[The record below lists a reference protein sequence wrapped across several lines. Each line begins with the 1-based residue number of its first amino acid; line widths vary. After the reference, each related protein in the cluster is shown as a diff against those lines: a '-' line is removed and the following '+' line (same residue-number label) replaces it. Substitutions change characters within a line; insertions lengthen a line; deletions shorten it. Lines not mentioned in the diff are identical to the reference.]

1 MPCGK
6 KRDDDFGFER
16 GMGNSAHR
24 SRRKRPSNQLARRR
38 EDHQEARK
46 TGHDADHEYSGYLCR
61 NCARC
66 HGAPCRAAPRDDA
79 PRNSGSPQRTGST
92 RGDIMKFLVADDHEL
107 IRQGVK
113 GMLRGFDPDA
123 QFDEADSWETL
134 ATAARPDA
142 NHDLAIVDLHMPGM
156 SGASSLETL
165 LKANPALPVV
175 VLSAEESPDEMRAV
189 LAAGALGFV
198 PKRQPASVML
208 KAIELVLSGGAY
220 VPMEALSLL
229 GSRETHA
236 AGSAAADADR
246 SAGAPVQ
253 IATAQAGRAPG
264 PGAGAVAQTE
274 PVTQVPSLQPHQ
286 QHLLENLSPRQ
297 QDIMRLVHRGWTN
310 KMIAR
315 DLGVAEGTVKVH
327 LSVIFRALG
336 VHNRSTAIAVING
349 WLEAGKTL

>member
-1 MPCGK
+1 
-6 KRDDDFGFER
+6 
-16 GMGNSAHR
+16 
-24 SRRKRPSNQLARRR
+24 
-38 EDHQEARK
+38 
-46 TGHDADHEYSGYLCR
+46 
-61 NCARC
+61 
-66 HGAPCRAAPRDDA
+66 
-79 PRNSGSPQRTGST
+79 
-92 RGDIMKFLVADDHEL
+92 
-107 IRQGVK
+107 
-113 GMLRGFDPDA
+113 
-123 QFDEADSWETL
+123 
-134 ATAARPDA
+134 
-142 NHDLAIVDLHMPGM
+142 
-156 SGASSLETL
+156 
-165 LKANPALPVV
+165 
-175 VLSAEESPDEMRAV
+175 MRAV

-229 GSRETHA
+229 GSRDAQAAPAPARAEALADPSHQHA
-236 AGSAAADADR
+236 APV
-246 SAGAPVQ
+246 GAH
-253 IATAQAGRAPG
+253 ATSQG
-264 PGAGAVAQTE
+264 GATLTE
-274 PVTQVPSLQPHQ
+274 PLTQIQALQPHQ

>member
-1 MPCGK
+1 
-6 KRDDDFGFER
+6 
-16 GMGNSAHR
+16 
-24 SRRKRPSNQLARRR
+24 
-38 EDHQEARK
+38 
-46 TGHDADHEYSGYLCR
+46 
-61 NCARC
+61 
-66 HGAPCRAAPRDDA
+66 
-79 PRNSGSPQRTGST
+79 
-92 RGDIMKFLVADDHEL
+92 MKFLVADDHEL

-113 GMLRGFDPDA
+113 GLLRGLDPDA
-123 QFDEADSWETL
+123 QFDEADTWETL
-134 ATAARPDA
+134 AAAARPDA
-142 NHDLAIVDLHMPGM
+142 DHDLAIVDLHMPGM
-156 SGASSLETL
+156 TGACSLELL

-229 GSRETHA
+229 GAREA
-236 AGSAAADADR
+236 QRGPAAADGA
-246 SAGAPVQ
+246 APAVAVNEPIAPV
-253 IATAQAGRAPG
+253 AA
-264 PGAGAVAQTE
+264 
-274 PVTQVPSLQPHQ
+274 LQPHQ

-315 DLGVAEGTVKVH
+315 ELGVAEGTVKVH

-349 WLEAGKTL
+349 WLEAGKSL

>member
-1 MPCGK
+1 
-6 KRDDDFGFER
+6 
-16 GMGNSAHR
+16 
-24 SRRKRPSNQLARRR
+24 
-38 EDHQEARK
+38 
-46 TGHDADHEYSGYLCR
+46 
-61 NCARC
+61 
-66 HGAPCRAAPRDDA
+66 
-79 PRNSGSPQRTGST
+79 
-92 RGDIMKFLVADDHEL
+92 MKFLVADDHEL

-113 GMLRGFDPDA
+113 GMLRGFDPEA

-134 ATAARPDA
+134 ASAARPDA

-156 SGASSLETL
+156 SGASSLEAL
-165 LKANPALPVV
+165 LKANPALPLV

-229 GSRETHA
+229 GARDTP
-236 AGSAAADADR
+236 AADAC
-246 SAGAPVQ
+246 AGAASGTASGTGAETAAALAGIASHGGAAQ
-253 IATAQAGRAPG
+253 ATAQSA
-264 PGAGAVAQTE
+264 AQT
-274 PVTQVPSLQPHQ
+274 PSPSPAARMPALQPHQ

-336 VHNRSTAIAVING
+336 VHNRATAIAVING
-349 WLEAGKTL
+349 WLEAGKSL

>member
-1 MPCGK
+1 
-6 KRDDDFGFER
+6 
-16 GMGNSAHR
+16 
-24 SRRKRPSNQLARRR
+24 
-38 EDHQEARK
+38 
-46 TGHDADHEYSGYLCR
+46 
-61 NCARC
+61 
-66 HGAPCRAAPRDDA
+66 
-79 PRNSGSPQRTGST
+79 
-92 RGDIMKFLVADDHEL
+92 MKFLVADDHEL

-113 GMLRGFDPDA
+113 GMLRGLDPDA

-142 NHDLAIVDLHMPGM
+142 DHDLAIVDLHMPGM
-156 SGASSLETL
+156 TGASSLEVL

-229 GSRETHA
+229 GSRDAQAAPVRAEAAA
-236 AGSAAADADR
+236 AGSMAQSAAQSMAQGAAVQSADR
-246 SAGAPVQ
+246 QASGQGSA
-253 IATAQAGRAPG
+253 TL
-264 PGAGAVAQTE
+264 TE
-274 PVTQVPSLQPHQ
+274 PITQVPALQPHQ

>member
-1 MPCGK
+1 
-6 KRDDDFGFER
+6 
-16 GMGNSAHR
+16 
-24 SRRKRPSNQLARRR
+24 
-38 EDHQEARK
+38 
-46 TGHDADHEYSGYLCR
+46 
-61 NCARC
+61 
-66 HGAPCRAAPRDDA
+66 
-79 PRNSGSPQRTGST
+79 
-92 RGDIMKFLVADDHEL
+92 MKFLVADDHEL

-134 ATAARPDA
+134 ASAARPDA

-156 SGASSLETL
+156 SGARSLETL

-229 GSRETHA
+229 GSRETQA
-236 AGSAAADADR
+236 AGCAVADADG
-246 SAGAPVQ
+246 SAGVS
-253 IATAQAGRAPG
+253 AQAGRAAG
-264 PGAGAVAQTE
+264 PGNAAQTE
-274 PVTQVPSLQPHQ
+274 PLTLVPSLQPHQ

-315 DLGVAEGTVKVH
+315 ELGVAEGTVKVH

>member
-1 MPCGK
+1 
-6 KRDDDFGFER
+6 
-16 GMGNSAHR
+16 
-24 SRRKRPSNQLARRR
+24 
-38 EDHQEARK
+38 
-46 TGHDADHEYSGYLCR
+46 
-61 NCARC
+61 
-66 HGAPCRAAPRDDA
+66 
-79 PRNSGSPQRTGST
+79 
-92 RGDIMKFLVADDHEL
+92 MKFLVADDHEL
-107 IRQGVK
+107 IREGVK
-113 GMLRGFDPDA
+113 GMLRGLDPDA
-123 QFDEADSWETL
+123 QFDEADNWETL
-134 ATAARPDA
+134 AALARPDA
-142 NHDLAIVDLHMPGM
+142 DHDLAIVDLHMPGM
-156 SGASSLETL
+156 SGASSLEVL
-165 LKANPALPVV
+165 LKANPALPLV

-229 GSRETHA
+229 GTRDAQAEAPADPSLQGAGGAQA
-236 AGSAAADADR
+236 AG
-246 SAGAPVQ
+246 
-253 IATAQAGRAPG
+253 QAGTAL
-264 PGAGAVAQTE
+264 TE
-274 PVTQVPSLQPHQ
+274 PIAQIQALQPHQ

-315 DLGVAEGTVKVH
+315 ELGVAEGTVKVH

>member
-1 MPCGK
+1 
-6 KRDDDFGFER
+6 
-16 GMGNSAHR
+16 
-24 SRRKRPSNQLARRR
+24 
-38 EDHQEARK
+38 
-46 TGHDADHEYSGYLCR
+46 
-61 NCARC
+61 
-66 HGAPCRAAPRDDA
+66 
-79 PRNSGSPQRTGST
+79 
-92 RGDIMKFLVADDHEL
+92 MKFLVADDHEL

-113 GMLRGFDPDA
+113 GLLRGLDPDA
-123 QFDEADSWETL
+123 QFDEADSWESL
-134 ATAARPDA
+134 SAAARPDA
-142 NHDLAIVDLHMPGM
+142 DHDLAIVDLHMPGM
-156 SGASSLETL
+156 TGASSLEVL

-229 GSRETHA
+229 GSREAQA
-236 AGSAAADADR
+236 APARVEAAAELA
-246 SAGAPVQ
+246 AQGA
-253 IATAQAGRAPG
+253 APG
-264 PGAGAVAQTE
+264 AAHASTQGGTALTE
-274 PVTQVPSLQPHQ
+274 PIAQIPALQPHQ

-315 DLGVAEGTVKVH
+315 ELGVAEGTVKVH

>member
-1 MPCGK
+1 
-6 KRDDDFGFER
+6 
-16 GMGNSAHR
+16 
-24 SRRKRPSNQLARRR
+24 
-38 EDHQEARK
+38 
-46 TGHDADHEYSGYLCR
+46 
-61 NCARC
+61 
-66 HGAPCRAAPRDDA
+66 
-79 PRNSGSPQRTGST
+79 
-92 RGDIMKFLVADDHEL
+92 MKFLVADDHEL

-156 SGASSLETL
+156 SGATSLESL

-229 GSRETHA
+229 GSRETQA
-236 AGSAAADADR
+236 AGCVEADAGG
-246 SAGAPVQ
+246 SAGVPPPSGA
-253 IATAQAGRAPG
+253 AQATRAAG
-264 PGAGAVAQTE
+264 PGTVAQTE

-315 DLGVAEGTVKVH
+315 ELGVAEGTVKVH

>member
-1 MPCGK
+1 
-6 KRDDDFGFER
+6 
-16 GMGNSAHR
+16 
-24 SRRKRPSNQLARRR
+24 
-38 EDHQEARK
+38 
-46 TGHDADHEYSGYLCR
+46 
-61 NCARC
+61 
-66 HGAPCRAAPRDDA
+66 
-79 PRNSGSPQRTGST
+79 
-92 RGDIMKFLVADDHEL
+92 MKFLVADDHEL

-113 GMLRGFDPDA
+113 GLLRGLDPDA
-123 QFDEADSWETL
+123 QFDEADTWETL
-134 ATAARPDA
+134 AAAARPDA
-142 NHDLAIVDLHMPGM
+142 DHDLAIVDLHMPGM
-156 SGASSLETL
+156 NGAASLEVL
-165 LKANPALPVV
+165 LKENPALPVV

-229 GSRETHA
+229 GTRE
-236 AGSAAADADR
+236 
-246 SAGAPVQ
+246 
-253 IATAQAGRAPG
+253 
-264 PGAGAVAQTE
+264 AVAQTSPGNAASASAATAVTE
-274 PVTQVPSLQPHQ
+274 PIVQLTVLQPHQ
-286 QHLLENLSPRQ
+286 QHLLENLAPRQ

-315 DLGVAEGTVKVH
+315 ELGVAEGTVKVH

>member
-1 MPCGK
+1 
-6 KRDDDFGFER
+6 
-16 GMGNSAHR
+16 
-24 SRRKRPSNQLARRR
+24 
-38 EDHQEARK
+38 
-46 TGHDADHEYSGYLCR
+46 
-61 NCARC
+61 
-66 HGAPCRAAPRDDA
+66 
-79 PRNSGSPQRTGST
+79 
-92 RGDIMKFLVADDHEL
+92 MKFLVADDHEL
-107 IRQGVK
+107 IREGVK
-113 GMLRGFDPDA
+113 GMLRGLDPDA
-123 QFDEADSWETL
+123 QFDEADNWETL
-134 ATAARPDA
+134 ATLARPDA
-142 NHDLAIVDLHMPGM
+142 DHDLAIVDLHMPGM
-156 SGASSLETL
+156 TGASSLEVL
-165 LKANPALPVV
+165 LKANPALPLV

-229 GSRETHA
+229 GCREAQTAAPAHA
-236 AGSAAADADR
+236 EAAADPSLQGVPA
-246 SAGAPVQ
+246 AGARPGQGGAALTEPLVQ
-253 IATAQAGRAPG
+253 IQA
-264 PGAGAVAQTE
+264 
-274 PVTQVPSLQPHQ
+274 LQPHQ

-315 DLGVAEGTVKVH
+315 ELGVAEGTVKVH

>member
-1 MPCGK
+1 MA
-6 KRDDDFGFER
+6 RFGER
-16 GMGNSAHR
+16 AIR
-24 SRRKRPSNQLARRR
+24 SGPDRQHGHN
-38 EDHQEARK
+38 
-46 TGHDADHEYSGYLCR
+46 TG
-61 NCARC
+61 
-66 HGAPCRAAPRDDA
+66 RAE
-79 PRNSGSPQRTGST
+79 S
-92 RGDIMKFLVADDHEL
+92 GDIMKFLVADDHEL

-113 GMLRGFDPDA
+113 GLLRGLDPDA
-123 QFDEADSWETL
+123 VFDEADTWETL
-134 ATAARPDA
+134 AAAARPDA

-156 SGASSLETL
+156 TGASSLQAL

-220 VPMEALSLL
+220 VPMEALCLL
-229 GSRETHA
+229 GTRETA
-236 AGSAAADADR
+236 AATAESSASAGSAIGAASTASLATTAAPPDA
-246 SAGAPVQ
+246 
-253 IATAQAGRAPG
+253 
-264 PGAGAVAQTE
+264 E
-274 PVTQVPSLQPHQ
+274 PIVRVEVLQPHQ

-297 QDIMRLVHRGWTN
+297 QEIMRLVHRGWTN

-336 VHNRSTAIAVING
+336 VHNRATAIAVING

>member
-1 MPCGK
+1 
-6 KRDDDFGFER
+6 
-16 GMGNSAHR
+16 
-24 SRRKRPSNQLARRR
+24 
-38 EDHQEARK
+38 
-46 TGHDADHEYSGYLCR
+46 
-61 NCARC
+61 
-66 HGAPCRAAPRDDA
+66 
-79 PRNSGSPQRTGST
+79 
-92 RGDIMKFLVADDHEL
+92 MKFLVADDHEL

-113 GMLRGFDPDA
+113 GLLRGLDPDA

-134 ATAARPDA
+134 AAAARPDA
-142 NHDLAIVDLHMPGM
+142 DHDLAIVDLHMPGM
-156 SGASSLETL
+156 GGASSLEML

-229 GSRETHA
+229 GSRETQAAPGHA
-236 AGSAAADADR
+236 DAAAELA
-246 SAGAPVQ
+246 
-253 IATAQAGRAPG
+253 APG
-264 PGAGAVAQTE
+264 AAHAPAQGGATVTE
-274 PVTQVPSLQPHQ
+274 PIAQLQALQPHQ

-315 DLGVAEGTVKVH
+315 ELGVAEGTVKVH

-336 VHNRSTAIAVING
+336 VHNRSMAIAVING

>member
-1 MPCGK
+1 
-6 KRDDDFGFER
+6 
-16 GMGNSAHR
+16 
-24 SRRKRPSNQLARRR
+24 
-38 EDHQEARK
+38 
-46 TGHDADHEYSGYLCR
+46 
-61 NCARC
+61 
-66 HGAPCRAAPRDDA
+66 
-79 PRNSGSPQRTGST
+79 
-92 RGDIMKFLVADDHEL
+92 MKFLVADDHEL

-113 GMLRGFDPDA
+113 SLLRGLDPDA

-134 ATAARPDA
+134 AAAARPDA
-142 NHDLAIVDLHMPGM
+142 DHDLAIVDLHMPGM
-156 SGASSLETL
+156 SGASSLDML

-229 GSRETHA
+229 GSRDTQA
-236 AGSAAADADR
+236 NPTRAAA
-246 SAGAPVQ
+246 S
-253 IATAQAGRAPG
+253 APG
-264 PGAGAVAQTE
+264 DSGAAPAEPGAQIHA
-274 PVTQVPSLQPHQ
+274 LQPHQ

-315 DLGVAEGTVKVH
+315 ELGVAEGTVKVH

>member
-1 MPCGK
+1 
-6 KRDDDFGFER
+6 
-16 GMGNSAHR
+16 
-24 SRRKRPSNQLARRR
+24 
-38 EDHQEARK
+38 
-46 TGHDADHEYSGYLCR
+46 
-61 NCARC
+61 
-66 HGAPCRAAPRDDA
+66 
-79 PRNSGSPQRTGST
+79 
-92 RGDIMKFLVADDHEL
+92 MKFLVADDHEL

-113 GMLRGFDPDA
+113 GLLRGLDPDA
-123 QFDEADSWETL
+123 VFDEADTWETL
-134 ATAARPDA
+134 AAAARPDA

-156 SGASSLETL
+156 TGASSLHAL

-229 GSRETHA
+229 GSRSADTATATATAEA
-236 AGSAAADADR
+236 ATTASATAIAGQTTAAPPEA
-246 SAGAPVQ
+246 APVR
-253 IATAQAGRAPG
+253 IEA
-264 PGAGAVAQTE
+264 
-274 PVTQVPSLQPHQ
+274 LQPHQ

-297 QDIMRLVHRGWTN
+297 QEIMRLVHRGWTN

-315 DLGVAEGTVKVH
+315 DLGVAEGTIKVH

-336 VHNRSTAIAVING
+336 VHNRATAIAVING

>member
-1 MPCGK
+1 
-6 KRDDDFGFER
+6 
-16 GMGNSAHR
+16 
-24 SRRKRPSNQLARRR
+24 
-38 EDHQEARK
+38 
-46 TGHDADHEYSGYLCR
+46 
-61 NCARC
+61 
-66 HGAPCRAAPRDDA
+66 
-79 PRNSGSPQRTGST
+79 
-92 RGDIMKFLVADDHEL
+92 MKFLVADDHEL

-113 GMLRGFDPDA
+113 GLLRGLDPDA
-123 QFDEADSWETL
+123 IFDEADSWETL
-134 ATAARPDA
+134 AAAARPDA

-156 SGASSLETL
+156 TGASSLQAL

-229 GSRETHA
+229 GNREA
-236 AGSAAADADR
+236 ATAAAADR
-246 SAGAPVQ
+246 S
-253 IATAQAGRAPG
+253 TAASTAS
-264 PGAGAVAQTE
+264 ACAQTSAAPPESE
-274 PVTQVPSLQPHQ
+274 PIVRVESLQPHQ

-297 QDIMRLVHRGWTN
+297 QEIMRLVHRGWTN

-315 DLGVAEGTVKVH
+315 DLGVAEGTIKVH

-336 VHNRSTAIAVING
+336 VHNRATAIAVING

>member
-1 MPCGK
+1 
-6 KRDDDFGFER
+6 
-16 GMGNSAHR
+16 
-24 SRRKRPSNQLARRR
+24 
-38 EDHQEARK
+38 
-46 TGHDADHEYSGYLCR
+46 
-61 NCARC
+61 
-66 HGAPCRAAPRDDA
+66 
-79 PRNSGSPQRTGST
+79 
-92 RGDIMKFLVADDHEL
+92 MKFLVADDHEL

-113 GMLRGFDPDA
+113 GLLRGLDPDA

-142 NHDLAIVDLHMPGM
+142 DHDLAIVDLHMPGM
-156 SGASSLETL
+156 NGASSLEVL
-165 LKANPALPVV
+165 LKSNPALPVV

-229 GSRETHA
+229 GARSTQTASGRADMGAAPSAQGAAAAATA
-236 AGSAAADADR
+236 AGETSA
-246 SAGAPVQ
+246 
-253 IATAQAGRAPG
+253 TL
-264 PGAGAVAQTE
+264 TE
-274 PVTQVPSLQPHQ
+274 PITQVQGLQPHQ

>member
-1 MPCGK
+1 
-6 KRDDDFGFER
+6 
-16 GMGNSAHR
+16 
-24 SRRKRPSNQLARRR
+24 
-38 EDHQEARK
+38 
-46 TGHDADHEYSGYLCR
+46 
-61 NCARC
+61 
-66 HGAPCRAAPRDDA
+66 
-79 PRNSGSPQRTGST
+79 
-92 RGDIMKFLVADDHEL
+92 MKFLVADDHEL

-113 GMLRGFDPDA
+113 GMLRGLDPDA

-142 NHDLAIVDLHMPGM
+142 DHDLAIVDLHMPGM
-156 SGASSLETL
+156 TGASSLEVL

-229 GSRETHA
+229 GSRDAQVA
-236 AGSAAADADR
+236 AGAATAAGGAASQGAAATL
-246 SAGAPVQ
+246 S
-253 IATAQAGRAPG
+253 TAQAASGQG
-264 PGAGAVAQTE
+264 GATLTE
-274 PVTQVPSLQPHQ
+274 PITQLAALQPHQ

-315 DLGVAEGTVKVH
+315 ELGVAEGTVKVH

>member
-1 MPCGK
+1 
-6 KRDDDFGFER
+6 
-16 GMGNSAHR
+16 
-24 SRRKRPSNQLARRR
+24 
-38 EDHQEARK
+38 
-46 TGHDADHEYSGYLCR
+46 
-61 NCARC
+61 
-66 HGAPCRAAPRDDA
+66 
-79 PRNSGSPQRTGST
+79 
-92 RGDIMKFLVADDHEL
+92 MKFLVADDHEL

-113 GMLRGFDPDA
+113 GLLRGLDPDA
-123 QFDEADSWETL
+123 TFDEADSWETL
-134 ATAARPDA
+134 AAAARPDA

-156 SGASSLETL
+156 TGASSLQML
-165 LKANPALPVV
+165 LKENPALPVV

-229 GSRETHA
+229 GSRDA
-236 AGSAAADADR
+236 ATATATADAA
-246 SAGAPVQ
+246 STAGATALAGQTTAAPPEAAPVRVE
-253 IATAQAGRAPG
+253 A
-264 PGAGAVAQTE
+264 
-274 PVTQVPSLQPHQ
+274 LQPHQ

-297 QDIMRLVHRGWTN
+297 QEIMRLVHRGWTN

-315 DLGVAEGTVKVH
+315 DLGVAEGTIKVH

-336 VHNRSTAIAVING
+336 VHNRATAIAVING

>member
-1 MPCGK
+1 
-6 KRDDDFGFER
+6 
-16 GMGNSAHR
+16 
-24 SRRKRPSNQLARRR
+24 
-38 EDHQEARK
+38 
-46 TGHDADHEYSGYLCR
+46 
-61 NCARC
+61 
-66 HGAPCRAAPRDDA
+66 
-79 PRNSGSPQRTGST
+79 
-92 RGDIMKFLVADDHEL
+92 MKFLVADDHEL

-113 GMLRGFDPDA
+113 GLLRGLDPDA

-134 ATAARPDA
+134 AAAARPDA
-142 NHDLAIVDLHMPGM
+142 DHDLAIVDLHMPGM
-156 SGASSLETL
+156 SGASSLEVL

-229 GSRETHA
+229 GSRDTQSA
-236 AGSAAADADR
+236 PVAPDSVAQAAAC
-246 SAGAPVQ
+246 
-253 IATAQAGRAPG
+253 APG
-264 PGAGAVAQTE
+264 SGGTSLTE
-274 PVTQVPSLQPHQ
+274 PIAQIQALQPHQ

-315 DLGVAEGTVKVH
+315 ELGVAEGTVKVH

>member
-1 MPCGK
+1 
-6 KRDDDFGFER
+6 
-16 GMGNSAHR
+16 
-24 SRRKRPSNQLARRR
+24 
-38 EDHQEARK
+38 
-46 TGHDADHEYSGYLCR
+46 
-61 NCARC
+61 
-66 HGAPCRAAPRDDA
+66 
-79 PRNSGSPQRTGST
+79 
-92 RGDIMKFLVADDHEL
+92 MKFLVADDHEL

-113 GMLRGFDPDA
+113 GLLRGLDPDA
-123 QFDEADSWETL
+123 IFDEADSWETL
-134 ATAARPDA
+134 AAAARPDA
-142 NHDLAIVDLHMPGM
+142 DHDLAIVDLHMPGM
-156 SGASSLETL
+156 TGAISLQSL

-229 GSRETHA
+229 GSRDAGTATASASATSETT
-236 AGSAAADADR
+236 
-246 SAGAPVQ
+246 AGASVCATQTATTTAAPPDAAPVR
-253 IATAQAGRAPG
+253 IEA
-264 PGAGAVAQTE
+264 
-274 PVTQVPSLQPHQ
+274 LQPHQ

-297 QDIMRLVHRGWTN
+297 QEIMRLVHRGWTN

-315 DLGVAEGTVKVH
+315 DLGVAEGTIKVH

-336 VHNRSTAIAVING
+336 VHNRATAIAVING

>member
-1 MPCGK
+1 
-6 KRDDDFGFER
+6 
-16 GMGNSAHR
+16 
-24 SRRKRPSNQLARRR
+24 
-38 EDHQEARK
+38 
-46 TGHDADHEYSGYLCR
+46 
-61 NCARC
+61 
-66 HGAPCRAAPRDDA
+66 
-79 PRNSGSPQRTGST
+79 
-92 RGDIMKFLVADDHEL
+92 MKFLVADDHEL

-113 GMLRGFDPDA
+113 GLLRGLDPAA

-134 ATAARPDA
+134 AALARPDA

-156 SGASSLETL
+156 TGAASLESL

-175 VLSAEESPDEMRAV
+175 VLSAEESPGEMRAV

-229 GSRETHA
+229 GAREAVAETT
-236 AGSAAADADR
+236 
-246 SAGAPVQ
+246 SAGA
-253 IATAQAGRAPG
+253 
-264 PGAGAVAQTE
+264 GARSSPEPE
-274 PVTQVPSLQPHQ
+274 PVARVEALQPHQ
-286 QHLLENLSPRQ
+286 RHLLENLSPRQ
-297 QDIMRLVHRGWTN
+297 QEIMRLVHRGWTN

-336 VHNRSTAIAVING
+336 VHNRATAIAVING
-349 WLEAGKTL
+349 WLETGKVL

>member
-1 MPCGK
+1 
-6 KRDDDFGFER
+6 
-16 GMGNSAHR
+16 
-24 SRRKRPSNQLARRR
+24 
-38 EDHQEARK
+38 
-46 TGHDADHEYSGYLCR
+46 
-61 NCARC
+61 
-66 HGAPCRAAPRDDA
+66 
-79 PRNSGSPQRTGST
+79 
-92 RGDIMKFLVADDHEL
+92 MKFLVADDHEL

-113 GMLRGFDPDA
+113 GLLRGLDADA
-123 QFDEADSWETL
+123 QFDEADTWEAL
-134 ATAARPDA
+134 VAAARPDA

-156 SGASSLETL
+156 EGAGSLEIL

-229 GSRETHA
+229 GTRDAQATATASATVGADSAVAVATPPAPEP
-236 AGSAAADADR
+236 AAA
-246 SAGAPVQ
+246 VQ
-253 IATAQAGRAPG
+253 A
-264 PGAGAVAQTE
+264 
-274 PVTQVPSLQPHQ
+274 LQPHQ

-315 DLGVAEGTVKVH
+315 ELGVAEGTVKVH

-349 WLEAGKTL
+349 WLEAGRTL

>member
-1 MPCGK
+1 
-6 KRDDDFGFER
+6 
-16 GMGNSAHR
+16 
-24 SRRKRPSNQLARRR
+24 
-38 EDHQEARK
+38 
-46 TGHDADHEYSGYLCR
+46 
-61 NCARC
+61 
-66 HGAPCRAAPRDDA
+66 
-79 PRNSGSPQRTGST
+79 
-92 RGDIMKFLVADDHEL
+92 
-107 IRQGVK
+107 
-113 GMLRGFDPDA
+113 
-123 QFDEADSWETL
+123 
-134 ATAARPDA
+134 
-142 NHDLAIVDLHMPGM
+142 
-156 SGASSLETL
+156 
-165 LKANPALPVV
+165 VV

-229 GSRETHA
+229 GTRE
-236 AGSAAADADR
+236 
-246 SAGAPVQ
+246 
-253 IATAQAGRAPG
+253 
-264 PGAGAVAQTE
+264 AVAQTAPGNTTSAPAAAALTE
-274 PVTQVPSLQPHQ
+274 PIAQVAALQPHQ

-315 DLGVAEGTVKVH
+315 ELGVAEGTVKVH

>member
-1 MPCGK
+1 
-6 KRDDDFGFER
+6 
-16 GMGNSAHR
+16 
-24 SRRKRPSNQLARRR
+24 
-38 EDHQEARK
+38 
-46 TGHDADHEYSGYLCR
+46 
-61 NCARC
+61 
-66 HGAPCRAAPRDDA
+66 
-79 PRNSGSPQRTGST
+79 
-92 RGDIMKFLVADDHEL
+92 MKFLVADDHEL

-113 GMLRGFDPDA
+113 GLLRGLDPDA
-123 QFDEADSWETL
+123 QFDEADTWETL
-134 ATAARPDA
+134 AAAARPDA
-142 NHDLAIVDLHMPGM
+142 DHDLAIVDLHMPGM
-156 SGASSLETL
+156 TGASSLEVL

-229 GSRETHA
+229 GSRETQAAPAHA
-236 AGSAAADADR
+236 EAAAELA
-246 SAGAPVQ
+246 
-253 IATAQAGRAPG
+253 AQ
-264 PGAGAVAQTE
+264 GAVHSSTQGGTALTE
-274 PVTQVPSLQPHQ
+274 PIAQIQALQPHQ

-315 DLGVAEGTVKVH
+315 ELGVAEGTVKVH

>member
-1 MPCGK
+1 
-6 KRDDDFGFER
+6 
-16 GMGNSAHR
+16 
-24 SRRKRPSNQLARRR
+24 
-38 EDHQEARK
+38 
-46 TGHDADHEYSGYLCR
+46 
-61 NCARC
+61 
-66 HGAPCRAAPRDDA
+66 
-79 PRNSGSPQRTGST
+79 
-92 RGDIMKFLVADDHEL
+92 MKFLVADDHEL

-113 GMLRGFDPDA
+113 GMLRGLDPDA

-134 ATAARPDA
+134 AAAARPDA
-142 NHDLAIVDLHMPGM
+142 DHDLAIVDLHMPGM
-156 SGASSLETL
+156 SGASSLEML

-229 GSRETHA
+229 GSREVQSADASAQRA
-236 AGSAAADADR
+236 AVPAPQQAAAT
-246 SAGAPVQ
+246 SAGQ
-253 IATAQAGRAPG
+253 STATLA
-264 PGAGAVAQTE
+264 E
-274 PVTQVPSLQPHQ
+274 PVAHGQALQPHQ

-315 DLGVAEGTVKVH
+315 ELGVAEGTVKVH

-336 VHNRSTAIAVING
+336 VHNRSTAIAVVNG

>member
-1 MPCGK
+1 
-6 KRDDDFGFER
+6 
-16 GMGNSAHR
+16 
-24 SRRKRPSNQLARRR
+24 
-38 EDHQEARK
+38 
-46 TGHDADHEYSGYLCR
+46 
-61 NCARC
+61 
-66 HGAPCRAAPRDDA
+66 
-79 PRNSGSPQRTGST
+79 
-92 RGDIMKFLVADDHEL
+92 MKFLVADDHEL

-113 GMLRGFDPDA
+113 GLLRGLDPDA
-123 QFDEADSWETL
+123 QFDEADTWETL
-134 ATAARPDA
+134 AAAARPDA

-156 SGASSLETL
+156 EGAGSLEIL

-229 GSRETHA
+229 GTR
-236 AGSAAADADR
+236 DA
-246 SAGAPVQ
+246 Q
-253 IATAQAGRAPG
+253 TTATATATTGADTAVAVATPPEPG
-264 PGAGAVAQTE
+264 PAMQA
-274 PVTQVPSLQPHQ
+274 LQPHQ
-286 QHLLENLSPRQ
+286 RHLLENLSPRQ

-315 DLGVAEGTVKVH
+315 ELGVAEGTVKVH

-349 WLEAGKTL
+349 WLEAGRT

>member
-1 MPCGK
+1 
-6 KRDDDFGFER
+6 
-16 GMGNSAHR
+16 
-24 SRRKRPSNQLARRR
+24 
-38 EDHQEARK
+38 
-46 TGHDADHEYSGYLCR
+46 
-61 NCARC
+61 
-66 HGAPCRAAPRDDA
+66 
-79 PRNSGSPQRTGST
+79 
-92 RGDIMKFLVADDHEL
+92 MKFLVADDHEL

-113 GMLRGFDPDA
+113 GLLRGLDPDA

-134 ATAARPDA
+134 AAAARPDA
-142 NHDLAIVDLHMPGM
+142 DHDLAIVDLHMPGM
-156 SGASSLETL
+156 SGAASLDVL

-229 GSRETHA
+229 GAREAAPGASTDA
-236 AGSAAADADR
+236 SGTAGAASPSGAGSAQSAAL
-246 SAGAPVQ
+246 
-253 IATAQAGRAPG
+253 
-264 PGAGAVAQTE
+264 TE
-274 PVTQVPSLQPHQ
+274 PLAQVAALQPHQ

-315 DLGVAEGTVKVH
+315 ELGVAEGTVKVH

>member
-1 MPCGK
+1 
-6 KRDDDFGFER
+6 
-16 GMGNSAHR
+16 
-24 SRRKRPSNQLARRR
+24 
-38 EDHQEARK
+38 
-46 TGHDADHEYSGYLCR
+46 
-61 NCARC
+61 
-66 HGAPCRAAPRDDA
+66 
-79 PRNSGSPQRTGST
+79 
-92 RGDIMKFLVADDHEL
+92 MKFLVADDHEL

-113 GMLRGFDPDA
+113 GMLRGLDPDA
-123 QFDEADSWETL
+123 QFDEADTWETL
-134 ATAARPDA
+134 AAAARPDA
-142 NHDLAIVDLHMPGM
+142 DHDLAIVDLHMPGM
-156 SGASSLETL
+156 SGASSLEVL

-229 GSRETHA
+229 GSRD
-236 AGSAAADADR
+236 GQSAE
-246 SAGAPVQ
+246 VC
-253 IATAQAGRAPG
+253 AQN
-264 PGAGAVAQTE
+264 AGAVQATATARGQSGATLTE
-274 PVTQVPSLQPHQ
+274 PIAQLQALQPHQ

-315 DLGVAEGTVKVH
+315 ELGVAEGTVKVH

-336 VHNRSTAIAVING
+336 VHNRATAIAVING

>member
-1 MPCGK
+1 
-6 KRDDDFGFER
+6 
-16 GMGNSAHR
+16 
-24 SRRKRPSNQLARRR
+24 
-38 EDHQEARK
+38 
-46 TGHDADHEYSGYLCR
+46 
-61 NCARC
+61 
-66 HGAPCRAAPRDDA
+66 
-79 PRNSGSPQRTGST
+79 
-92 RGDIMKFLVADDHEL
+92 MKFLVADDHEL

-113 GMLRGFDPDA
+113 TMLRGLDPEA
-123 QFDEADSWETL
+123 QFDEADNWETL
-134 ATAARPDA
+134 ATLARPDA
-142 NHDLAIVDLHMPGM
+142 DHDLAIVDLHMPGM
-156 SGASSLETL
+156 SGATSLEVL
-165 LKANPALPVV
+165 LKANPALPLV

-229 GSRETHA
+229 GSRDTPQATPARAE
-236 AGSAAADADR
+236 AAAELEPHGAAH
-246 SAGAPVQ
+246 AGAHAPG
-253 IATAQAGRAPG
+253 QAGA
-264 PGAGAVAQTE
+264 ALTE
-274 PVTQVPSLQPHQ
+274 PLAQIPALQPHQ

>member
-1 MPCGK
+1 
-6 KRDDDFGFER
+6 
-16 GMGNSAHR
+16 
-24 SRRKRPSNQLARRR
+24 
-38 EDHQEARK
+38 
-46 TGHDADHEYSGYLCR
+46 
-61 NCARC
+61 
-66 HGAPCRAAPRDDA
+66 
-79 PRNSGSPQRTGST
+79 
-92 RGDIMKFLVADDHEL
+92 MKFLVADDHEL

-113 GMLRGFDPDA
+113 GLLRGLDPDA
-123 QFDEADSWETL
+123 QFDEADTWETL
-134 ATAARPDA
+134 AAAARPDA

-156 SGASSLETL
+156 EGAGSLEIL

-229 GSRETHA
+229 GTRDAQATA
-236 AGSAAADADR
+236 AASAAAGAD
-246 SAGAPVQ
+246 V
-253 IATAQAGRAPG
+253 ATAVATAPAPSPATQA
-264 PGAGAVAQTE
+264 
-274 PVTQVPSLQPHQ
+274 LQPHQ
-286 QHLLENLSPRQ
+286 RHLLENLSPRQ

-315 DLGVAEGTVKVH
+315 ELGVAEGTVKVH

>member
-1 MPCGK
+1 
-6 KRDDDFGFER
+6 
-16 GMGNSAHR
+16 
-24 SRRKRPSNQLARRR
+24 
-38 EDHQEARK
+38 
-46 TGHDADHEYSGYLCR
+46 
-61 NCARC
+61 
-66 HGAPCRAAPRDDA
+66 
-79 PRNSGSPQRTGST
+79 
-92 RGDIMKFLVADDHEL
+92 MKFLVADDHEL

-134 ATAARPDA
+134 ASAARPDA

-156 SGASSLETL
+156 SGARSLETL

-229 GSRETHA
+229 GTRETHA
-236 AGSAAADADR
+236 AGCAGADADG
-246 SAGAPVQ
+246 SAGVS
-253 IATAQAGRAPG
+253 AQAARAAG
-264 PGAGAVAQTE
+264 PGIAAQTE
-274 PVTQVPSLQPHQ
+274 PLTQVPSLQPHQ

>member
-1 MPCGK
+1 
-6 KRDDDFGFER
+6 
-16 GMGNSAHR
+16 
-24 SRRKRPSNQLARRR
+24 
-38 EDHQEARK
+38 
-46 TGHDADHEYSGYLCR
+46 
-61 NCARC
+61 
-66 HGAPCRAAPRDDA
+66 
-79 PRNSGSPQRTGST
+79 
-92 RGDIMKFLVADDHEL
+92 MKFLVADDHEL

-113 GMLRGFDPDA
+113 GMLRGLDPDA

-142 NHDLAIVDLHMPGM
+142 DHDLAIVDLHMPGM
-156 SGASSLETL
+156 TGASSLEVL

-229 GSRETHA
+229 GSRDAQGASAGGAA
-236 AGSAAADADR
+236 AGAGSSIQGAAALSAAQT
-246 SAGAPVQ
+246 GAAQ
-253 IATAQAGRAPG
+253 SGATL
-264 PGAGAVAQTE
+264 TE
-274 PVTQVPSLQPHQ
+274 PITQLPALQPHQ

-315 DLGVAEGTVKVH
+315 ELGVAEGTVKVH

>member
-1 MPCGK
+1 
-6 KRDDDFGFER
+6 
-16 GMGNSAHR
+16 
-24 SRRKRPSNQLARRR
+24 
-38 EDHQEARK
+38 
-46 TGHDADHEYSGYLCR
+46 
-61 NCARC
+61 
-66 HGAPCRAAPRDDA
+66 
-79 PRNSGSPQRTGST
+79 
-92 RGDIMKFLVADDHEL
+92 MKFLVADDHEL

-113 GMLRGFDPDA
+113 SMLRGLDPDA

-134 ATAARPDA
+134 AAAARPDA
-142 NHDLAIVDLHMPGM
+142 DHDLAIVDLHMPGM
-156 SGASSLETL
+156 SGASSLEVL
-165 LKANPALPVV
+165 LKANPALPLV

-229 GSRETHA
+229 GSRDAQA
-236 AGSAAADADR
+236 APARAEVVPEWSAQ
-246 SAGAPVQ
+246 PVAQ
-253 IATAQAGRAPG
+253 ATAI
-264 PGAGAVAQTE
+264 TE
-274 PVTQVPSLQPHQ
+274 PITQIQALQPHQ

-336 VHNRSTAIAVING
+336 VHNRSMAIAVING